1 MDRIAGEH
9 DILEQKLELI
19 GRIRVCWH
27 VSKDVIRA
35 FLGQPRTSKAL
46 NTEILVSMI
55 SCLHLEV
62 AKAVDVLLVAQ
73 EAVADATT
81 AVGAVLLADEK
92 CAQLMKDEDELLARE
107 DEH

>member
-1 MDRIAGEH
+1 M
-9 DILEQKLELI
+9 
-19 GRIRVCWH
+19 
-27 VSKDVIRA
+27 
-35 FLGQPRTSKAL
+35 
-46 NTEILVSMI
+46 
-55 SCLHLEV
+55 
-62 AKAVDVLLVAQ
+62 LLVAQ